1 MCLNQ
6 YLTNIFGPISMKRS
20 FKFGNGNESWL
31 GEVYK
36 VKNVI
41 SWGSVYSYSQ
51 FLLFHLNINLIMQN
65 KLNIFHK
72 EIRPKQNLSLRVTHA
87 PKFI

>member
-1 MCLNQ
+1 
-6 YLTNIFGPISMKRS
+6 MKRS

-31 GEVYK
+31 GEVYM

-41 SWGSVYSYSQ
+41 SQ

-65 KLNIFHK
+65 KLNVFNQ
-72 EIRPKQNLSLRVTHA
+72 EIRPK
-87 PKFI
+87 